1 MSSCWKINLSIYFRQ
16 RHLCHWR
23 HYLFQSF
30 GPSRVKSGCI
40 NWLLLRSFGFFR
52 IWSPQFILNT
62 RLLGPF
68 YSIKIHPLLLTYSP
82 LAFRHRNGIFA
93 WLHSLNPH
101 CLKCIDVKA
110 NRKKVLFKLWSNVT
124 YLQHVYVNGHGI
136 GKHEF
141 SLHENSSVSS
151 KNVNLFL
158 VNVESSVSVFLLE
171 EGLLNRYCDKRI
183 VYRNV
188 WSFCTCMCNQTC
200 CEYSL
205 NSITLTNNGHKFLP
219 RIKRSLVI
227 YDLVLAGFNFFENIK

>member
-16 RHLCHWR
+16 RHLCDWR

-40 NWLLLRSFGFFR
+40 NWLLLRSFGFFC

-62 RLLGPF
+62 RLLGHSTVPRSTL
-68 YSIKIHPLLLTYSP
+68 YSWLHPLWPFDIGMGFLS
-82 LAFRHRNGIFA
+82 

-141 SLHENSSVSS
+141 SLHERQ
-151 KNVNLFL
+151 KLRD
-158 VNVESSVSVFLLE
+158 E
-171 EGLLNRYCDKRI
+171 EL
-183 VYRNV
+183 
-188 WSFCTCMCNQTC
+188 W
-200 CEYSL
+200 
-205 NSITLTNNGHKFLP
+205 
-219 RIKRSLVI
+219 
-227 YDLVLAGFNFFENIK
+227 GFF